1 MPQSSAE
8 TRVLIIDDDYDD
20 FLIISDYLKAIEAN
34 RFHIE
39 WCYNYTDAVSQL
51 ANRAHHIYFVDYRLG
66 AKTGLDLLRDAEALK
81 CEEPIVLLTGFG
93 NPAVDNEAMRIGAM
107 DYLIKSELTTE
118 KLERCIRYALERAAA
133 IKALRANE
141 QKYRNIFERSKDAVF
156 ITDNDLR
163 FKDVNFA
170 TSQLLAFEKD
180 DLLGLSL
187 YDLIEDKGS
196 KEKIREGL
204 IRDREVIDLEL
215 VLRDKSQEKK
225 YVVLTATGQLDTNG
239 ESYIQGILHDIT
251 NLKKAERATLYAEKL
266 ASAGRLVRTLAHE
279 VRNPL
284 NNVQMAVEQL
294 NTASMS
300 EDDHIFIEIIQ
311 RNGKR
316 IDNLIAEL
324 LDSYRPTEKT
334 FKVISLQTILAES
347 VQMASDRI
355 TLKSIDIK
363 VNYPGDQPW
372 LIQAD
377 EQKLKIAFLN
387 IVVNA
392 TEAITN
398 GSGKVEVCLYDHNDV
413 YVVEI
418 SDNGCGIPP
427 EILSKL
433 FEPYFTSK
441 RNGMGLGL
449 ASTLN
454 IVQAHGGTIDVQ
466 SEVNAG
472 SKFIVSI
479 PKIKETVGTE
489 VY

>member
-34 RFHIE
+34 RFNIE

-93 NPAVDNEAMRIGAM
+93 NPTIDNEAMRIGAM

-156 ITDNDLR
+156 ITDNNLR

-170 TSQLLAFEKD
+170 TSQLLAFDKK

-187 YDLIEDKGS
+187 YDLIENKPAKD
-196 KEKIREGL
+196 KIREGL
-204 IRDREVIDLEL
+204 LRDQEVVDLEL

-294 NTASMS
+294 NTATLS
-300 EDDHIFIEIIQ
+300 EDDRIFIEIIQ

-334 FKVISLQTILAES
+334 FKVISLQTVLADS

-363 VNYPGDQPW
+363 VNYPSDEPW

-398 GSGKVEVCLYDHNDV
+398 GSGKVEVCLHDHNDA

-418 SDNGCGIPP
+418 SDNGCGIPS

-479 PKIKETVGTE
+479 PKIKETVSGE